1 MLNLQSNLNTYNI
14 IMKKRVLNSLFA
26 LALGLTILGCK
37 SDKKEAETGV
47 AEAVAEVVA
56 ETKYKAVASE
66 SMIHWKAN
74 KLVGGH
80 EGTIHLEKGVIK
92 NKANNLVG
100 GNFIF
105 NIGSLKCTD
114 IPATDEGNAKLV
126 GHLMSADFFDVEN
139 HPNAAFE
146 ITKVEGNKVSGNLT
160 IKGIKKNISFPAN
173 VSINGDDLNI
183 SSEAFTIDRT
193 EWDIKYNSGKFAD
206 PAKLGDYLIK
216 DDVELK
222 IMVKAKKA

>member
-1 MLNLQSNLNTYNI
+1 
-14 IMKKRVLNSLFA
+14 MKKQVLNSLA
-26 LALGLTILGCK
+26 VIALGLTILGCK
-37 SDKKEAETGV
+37 GEAKEAATGA
-47 AEAVAEVVA
+47 AEVVTEVVA
-56 ETKYKAVASE
+56 ETKYKAVAAE

-80 EGTIHLEKGVIK
+80 EGTIHLEKGIVK
-92 NKANNLVG
+92 NKANALVG
-100 GNFIF
+100 GSFIF

-146 ITKVEGNKVSGNLT
+146 ITKVEGNSVSGNLT
-160 IKGIKKNISFPAN
+160 IKGIKKNITFPAN
-173 VSINGDDLNI
+173 VSVTGDELNI
-183 SSEAFTIDRT
+183 SSETFTIDRT

-222 IMVKAKKA
+222 IMLKAKKA

>member
-1 MLNLQSNLNTYNI
+1 
-14 IMKKRVLNSLFA
+14 MKKLILNSLTIVTIA
-26 LALGLTILGCK
+26 LTLVGC
-37 SDKKEAETGV
+37 KKEAKEAATGAAETV
-47 AEAVAEVVA
+47 SKVVA
-56 ETKYKAVASE
+56 ETKYKAIAAE

-80 EGTIHLEKGVIK
+80 EGTIHLEKGIIK
-92 NKANNLVG
+92 SKANALVG

-146 ITKVEGNKVSGNLT
+146 ITKVEGNNVSGNLT
-160 IKGIKKNISFPAN
+160 IKGVKKNITFPAN
-173 VSINGDDLNI
+173 VSVNGEELTI
-183 SSEAFTIDRT
+183 SSNTFTIDRT
-193 EWDIKYNSGKFAD
+193 EWNIKYNSGKFAD

-216 DDVELK
+216 DNVELK
-222 IMVKAKKA
+222 IMLKAKKA